1 MSICSNNEEE
11 DESRNNIFS
20 IYNFITNIGILHHKK
35 GKLRIL
41 LQHSV

>member
-20 IYNFITNIGILHHKK
+20 IYNFITFCDCVFPLKK
-35 GKLRIL
+35 INNSFKI
-41 LQHSV
+41 